1 VTVIQQF
8 WREANRPTVA
18 FTANGALYGSLLARY
33 PEIADRV
40 HASNSEFGLALFA
53 SALGGLAGSLLSRLL
68 IRRFGEL
75 GGTIITGSGY
85 SVFCVAIASASQL
98 WMLSAA
104 FLVTGLFD
112 GAHDVAMNSYTV
124 LIQQRQHQVILG
136 RMHAMWSLAMV
147 AAGALGAGAVAL
159 HVPVITQVAVL
170 GACTLVAHL
179 AMLRWRGEPMAASES
194 QAGNAA
200 AGREAGAGAI
210 YRRPELRATV
220 LLLGVAAFSA
230 SYIENPGQ
238 EWTGLMLGRGMHASA
253 QLAAAAPVIF
263 SMGLVVSR
271 LLLGPGTARYGIPA
285 MARASS
291 AVIAVAMTG
300 GFIVSAAHGSA
311 YAALLAVG
319 IGGIG
324 AGPAFPLLFGAAD
337 HMSARHEVPAS
348 SIATTVSALSRVGAI
363 SAPVATGFLTGSLGL
378 PVIFIMMA
386 AAGVVLLLTL
396 PRGAAGSE
404 RGAGRVLRRK
414 GMATSAAY
422 RDEGG

>member
-1 VTVIQQF
+1 MLQQL
-8 WREANRPTVA
+8 WREANRPAVA
-18 FTANGALYGSLLARY
+18 FAANGALYGSLLARY

-75 GGTIITGSGY
+75 GATIITGSGY
-85 SVFCVAIASASQL
+85 SVFCVAIASAGQL
-98 WMLSAA
+98 WMLSVA

-124 LIQQRQHQVILG
+124 LIQQRQHRLILG
-136 RMHAMWSLAMV
+136 RMHAIWSLAMV
-147 AAGALGAGAVAL
+147 AAGALGTGAVAL
-159 HVPVITQVAVL
+159 HVPVIAAVVVP
-170 GACTLVAHL
+170 GACTLLAHL
-179 AMLRWRGEPMAASES
+179 AMLRWRGGQAAGEG
-194 QAGNAA
+194 QAGPTVAREA
-200 AGREAGAGAI
+200 EAGAI
-210 YRRPELRATV
+210 DRRPGLRAAV
-220 LLLGVAAFSA
+220 LLLGAAAFCA

-238 EWTGLMLGRGMHASA
+238 EWTGLMLGRGFHAGA
-253 QLAAAAPVIF
+253 QLAAAAPVTF

-271 LLLGPGTARYGIPA
+271 LLLGPGTARYGIPV

-291 AVIAVAMTG
+291 AVIIVAMTG
-300 GFIVSAAHGSA
+300 GFIVSAVHGPA

-337 HMSARHEVPAS
+337 HMSARHGIPAS

-378 PVIFIMMA
+378 PVIFLMMA
-386 AAGVVLLLTL
+386 AAGAVLLLTL
-396 PRGAAGSE
+396 PRGAAGGE
-404 RGAGRVLRRK
+404 RGAGRAPR
-414 GMATSAAY
+414 GITTSAAY